1 MKKLIPKILLAAL
14 ALLAAPLAQAQTWNY
29 NDGDLLLIF
38 RKTGHNNIEFDLGS
52 VTNYLGKTNGYTT
65 TVIGWDLSLVTGE
78 FGSNLKNVN
87 VILLA
92 TSGLTN
98 ASPTVWLTSS
108 EPNTTAYNVSGQ
120 EWSTLSA
127 LISAVGNK
135 PINPFQVPYAEP
147 NAYVIDPG
155 DPQYG
160 AASFDHIVSV
170 NPINIPQL
178 GGNAPFTVQQAIPG
192 LLDFWAIQSTGT
204 SPNPP
209 DHLVGTFTATTN
221 GVLKFIAGPRAPSI
235 VAVTRSGNVSAIQ
248 FTTTVGNIYSV
259 AYTNVLGDAT
269 TNWPVEASTVV
280 GDGYNDTIN
289 HTSSDSAEFYRVN
302 AQ

>member
-14 ALLAAPLAQAQTWNY
+14 ALLASPLAQAQTWTY

-52 VTNYLGKTNGYTT
+52 VTNYLGKTNGFTT
-65 TVIGWDLSLVTGE
+65 TVTGWDLSLVTGE

-98 ASPTVWLTSS
+98 ASPTVWLTSP
-108 EPNTTAYNVSGQ
+108 EPNTTAYNDSGQ
-120 EWSTLSA
+120 EFNTLSG
-127 LISAVGNK
+127 LISAVGKK
-135 PINPFQVPYAEP
+135 PINPFQVPYTEP

-160 AASFDHIVSV
+160 AASFDHIASI

-178 GGNAPFTVQQAIPG
+178 GGNVAFTVQQPIPG
-192 LLDFWAIQSTGT
+192 LLDFWAIKSTGT

-209 DHLVGTFTATTN
+209 DLLVGTFTAATN
-221 GVLKFIAGPRAPSI
+221 GVLTFVAGPRPSTI
-235 VAVTRSGNVSAIQ
+235 IGVNHSGNISTIQ
-248 FTTTVGNIYSV
+248 FTTTVGNSYSV
-259 AYTNVLGDAT
+259 VYTNTLGGAT
-269 TNWPVEASTVV
+269 ATWPVDGTTLV
-280 GDGYNDTIN
+280 GDGRVNTIN
-289 HTSSDSAEFYRVN
+289 RTSSDDAEFYRVN

>member
-14 ALLAAPLAQAQTWNY
+14 ALLASPLAQAQTWTY

-65 TVIGWDLSLVTGE
+65 TVTGWDLGLVTGE

-87 VILLA
+87 FILLA

-120 EWSTLSA
+120 ELSTLSG

-135 PINPFQVPYAEP
+135 PINPFQVPDSEP

-178 GGNAPFTVQQAIPG
+178 GGNAAFTVQQPIPG
-192 LLDFWAIQSTGT
+192 LLDFWAIQAPGT

-221 GVLKFIAGPRAPSI
+221 GVLKFIAGPRASNI
-235 VAVTRSGNVSAIQ
+235 IGVTRSGNVSAIQ
-248 FTTTVGNIYSV
+248 FSTTVGNTYSV
-259 AYTNVLGDAT
+259 IYTNQLGGAT
-269 TNWPVEASTVV
+269 TNWPVEGSTVI

-302 AQ
+302 VQ

>member
-1 MKKLIPKILLAAL
+1 MKKFIPKILLAAL
-14 ALLAAPLAQAQTWNY
+14 AILATPLAQAQTWTY

-65 TVIGWDLSLVTGE
+65 TVTGWDLSLVTGE

-92 TSGLTN
+92 TSGLTS
-98 ASPTVWLTSS
+98 ASQTVWLTSL

-120 EWSTLSA
+120 EWSTLSG

-135 PINPFQVPYAEP
+135 PINPFQVPYTEP

-155 DPQYG
+155 DSQYG
-160 AASFDHIVSV
+160 AASFDHIVSI

-178 GGNAPFTVQQAIPG
+178 GGNAPFTVQQPIPG
-192 LLDFWAIQSTGT
+192 LLDFWAIKSTGT

-209 DHLVGTFTATTN
+209 DHLVGTFTAATN
-221 GVLKFIAGPRAPSI
+221 GVLKFIAGPRASTI
-235 VAVTRSGNVSAIQ
+235 TSVSRSSGASTVK
-248 FTTTVGNIYSV
+248 FTTTVGNTYSV
-259 AYTNVLGDAT
+259 VYTNKLGGAT

-289 HTSSDSAEFYRVN
+289 HTSSDSAEFYRVKV
-302 AQ
+302 Q